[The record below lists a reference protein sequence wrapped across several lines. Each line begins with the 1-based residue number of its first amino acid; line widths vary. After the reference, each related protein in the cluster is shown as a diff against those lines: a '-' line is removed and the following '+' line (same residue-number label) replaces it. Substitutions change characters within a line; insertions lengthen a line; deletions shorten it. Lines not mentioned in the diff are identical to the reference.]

1 MINNA
6 ADRRLINYFQAYHW
20 ADAHH
25 VIAPKRR
32 TIPHWKYCNM
42 KTFYVTAQ
50 HHLKWVP
57 YHSNTGKY
65 KVYFWKSWFFFL
77 CVFHLFH
84 ETVIS
89 NLKADNEKHTLCLF
103 CVLYG
108 ISMSF
113 GRKKTFYAVYI
124 QTICPIDYLIKWARN
139 MGSSHLPVTADCL

>member
-65 KVYFWKSWFFFL
+65 KVYFWKSWFFFYVSFICSMKL
-77 CVFHLFH
+77 SFQTWKLTMKSTRCVYSVFCMVSACHLA
-84 ETVIS
+84 ER
-89 NLKADNEKHTLCLF
+89 KHFMQYTSKPS
-103 CVLYG
+103 V
-108 ISMSF
+108 
-113 GRKKTFYAVYI
+113 
-124 QTICPIDYLIKWARN
+124 P
-139 MGSSHLPVTADCL
+139 